1 MIKYRFIDKHAI
13 GKNGADL
20 IQNAIVPLLARQ
32 WNDRG
37 RNTYGLEMSVNL
49 QQFMTLWV
57 SGALTM
63 VLAYDGERPVGL
75 FIGIAYRPMMF
86 DRQVLM
92 VENCWGVTPEIT
104 KGLYKYV
111 LDLLAVMNVD
121 ELWVQDDLNDVE
133 VDGLRCRRTV
143 TTRQYVRD

>member
-1 MIKYRFIDKHAI
+1 MITYKFIDKHAI
-13 GKNGADL
+13 GKHGAEL
-20 IQNAIVPLLARQ
+20 IQDAIVPLLARQ
-32 WNDRG
+32 WNDKG
-37 RNTYGLEMSVNL
+37 RDTYGLEMSVNL

-63 VLAYDGERPVGL
+63 VLAYDGDTPVGL
-75 FIGIAYRPMMF
+75 FIGIPYRPMMF

-92 VENCWGVTPEIT
+92 VENCWGATPEIT

-121 ELWVQDDLNDVE
+121 ELWVQDDLNDVQ
-133 VDGLRCRRTV
+133 VDGLRCKRTV
-143 TTRQYVRD
+143 TTKQYVRD